1 MEKIIANA
9 YYDLG
14 GFTSIKEH
22 LKDARQKDKNI
33 SLEDI
38 KAWRNTN
45 IEPTKNLKGYNSF
58 VAEKPYEEFQMDLAF
73 FDMKDPTYIGALV
86 MIDIFTKYATALP
99 FKTKLPEEVL
109 NCIKG
114 GIQKMGG
121 QPETFY
127 TDNEGSFLSKD
138 IQKYFKDNDIRHLTT
153 NSHAGV
159 VERFIRTLKNM
170 INDRVKY
177 YKKPWYDFLFPSL
190 LTYNNKLVHS
200 ATKHTPNEARK
211 EKNKFNVRLNLL
223 LHKKHDRRYP
233 PLNVGDNVKIYKKKH
248 TFDKE
253 NKTVWSAN
261 TYEIE
266 NIEDSLGQNVY
277 KIKGMPKVY
286 LRHELLKV

>member
-14 GFTSIKEH
+14 GFSNLHEH
-22 LKDARQKDKNI
+22 LKDTKKKDKSI
-33 SLEDI
+33 TLEDVKI
-38 KAWRNTN
+38 WRNQN
-45 IEPTKNLKGYNSF
+45 IEQTKNLKGYNSF
-58 VAEKPYEEFQMDLAF
+58 VADKPYEEFQMDLAF
-73 FDMKDPTYIGALV
+73 FDMKDPVYIGALV
-86 MIDIFTKYATALP
+86 MIDIFTKYATAVP
-99 FKTKLPEEVL
+99 FKTKQPDELL
-109 NCIKG
+109 KCIKEG
-114 GIQKMGG
+114 MHKMGG
-121 QPETFY
+121 KPGTFY

-138 IQKYFKDNDIRHLTT
+138 IQKYFTENDIRHLTT

-177 YKKPWYDFLFPSL
+177 YKKPWYEFLFPSL
-190 LTYNNKLVHS
+190 LTYNNKSVHS
-200 ATKHTPNEARK
+200 TTKHTPNEARK
-211 EKNKFNVRLNLL
+211 NKNEFNVKLNLL
-223 LHKKHDRRYP
+223 LHKKHDRLYP

-253 NKTVWSAN
+253 SKSVWTAN
-261 TYEIE
+261 VYEIE

-286 LRHELLKV
+286 LRHELLKL